1 MSQCKTF
8 FYFFFTCKVLR
19 RVSSRQN
26 TLYVLTVT
34 IVHSSLLVGG
44 GKEVRMGKEEDLE
57 VGAMVSS
64 TVPCHATQYS
74 WPKKLK
80 KSQPPALPLYPLSR
94 TSLEQR
100 PGLRPLT

>member
-1 MSQCKTF
+1 
-8 FYFFFTCKVLR
+8 
-19 RVSSRQN
+19 
-26 TLYVLTVT
+26 
-34 IVHSSLLVGG
+34 
-44 GKEVRMGKEEDLE
+44 MGKEEDLA
-57 VGAMVSS
+57 VGDMASS
-64 TVPCHATQYS
+64 TVLCYATQYS